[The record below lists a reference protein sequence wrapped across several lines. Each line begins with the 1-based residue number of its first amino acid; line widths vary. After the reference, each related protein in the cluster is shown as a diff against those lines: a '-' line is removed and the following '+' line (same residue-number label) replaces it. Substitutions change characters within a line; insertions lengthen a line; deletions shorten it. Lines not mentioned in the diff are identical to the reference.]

1 MSGICGWVGRADRAL
16 LDAMLAAIEYRGD
29 QTDTEVGEGAAIGYR
44 WWGGRPGKSP
54 GLHRD
59 GSHVVTCAGTLAP
72 PVPSPAARLLQRL
85 GAGSYADDTLA
96 TLDGAFAAA
105 WWDGEQERLTLLRDP
120 FGVRSLYYTE
130 LDGVFYFASELK
142 QLLVIPDLPVEPDP
156 AALHKYLTFSFV
168 PGEDVP
174 IKGIRRLLPGHVA
187 VWQAGRIETRPY
199 FTLRES
205 IDPALEEQSV
215 AVRRVR
221 ERCQQAVADRLNG
234 EQEVGLFLSG
244 GIDSS
249 GVAVWL
255 KEAGVRP
262 LAFSLDFGERSVER
276 EQAAQVAAHLDLP
289 LTFLPIQG
297 PELIT
302 PFWDLVWKLDLPFGD
317 PVTGPQYLLGQAARQ
332 AGLSAVFNGEGG
344 DQLFGGWTN
353 KPMIAAELYADL
365 FGRDS
370 REERYLESYH
380 RFYGLEDALYT
391 PEFAA
396 IVGGPGQR
404 RALLAPYLGEDA
416 AAETFL
422 NRVRLA
428 DVALKGSQSILP
440 RAERLANAWALD
452 LRVPLF
458 DRALA
463 ETAFSLPPT
472 LKLRGASEKHILKL
486 ALQKQ
491 LPSEIVWRR
500 KFGMSVP
507 ITDWVLGPLA
517 GLVGELLGPA
527 ALARRGLF
535 REEYVGRLRRGEP
548 EPGETRRRRLGEKLW
563 ALAMLEAWLRV
574 FVDGRGRRPASVP
587 A

>member
-1 MSGICGWVGRADRAL
+1 MSGICGWVGQADPSV
-16 LDAMLAAIEYRGD
+16 LDAMQAATEYRGD
-29 QTDTEVGEGAAIGYR
+29 RIDGEVGERAALGYR

-59 GSHVVTCAGTLAP
+59 GSNLVACAGTLAP
-72 PVPSPAARLLQRL
+72 PVPSPAADLLQRL
-85 GAGSYADDTLA
+85 QSHPDPSTGLA
-96 TLDGAFAAA
+96 ALDGAFAAA
-105 WWDGEQERLTLLRDP
+105 WWNAEQRRLTLLRDP
-120 FGVRSLYYTE
+120 FGVRSLYYTVHA
-130 LDGVFYFASELK
+130 GTFYFASELK
-142 QLLVIPDLPVEPDP
+142 QLLVIPGLPVEPDP

-174 IKGIRRLLPGHVA
+174 VRGIRRLLPGQLA
-187 VWQAGRIETRPY
+187 VWQDGRLEARPY

-205 IDPALEEQSV
+205 IDPALEEQQA

-221 ERCQQAVADRLNG
+221 ERCQQAVHDRLNR

-262 LAFSLDFGERSVER
+262 QAFSLDFGARSVER
-276 EQAAQVAAHLDLP
+276 EQAAQVASHLDLP
-289 LTFLPIQG
+289 LTFLQVRG
-297 PELIT
+297 PELEA

-317 PVTGPQYLLGQAARQ
+317 PVTGPQYLLGAAARQ
-332 AGLSAVFNGEGG
+332 AGLWAVFNGEGG

-391 PEFAA
+391 PEFQAS
-396 IVGGPGQR
+396 VGGPGQR
-404 RALLAPYLGEDA
+404 RALLAPYLGEEA
-416 AAETFL
+416 AASSFL
-422 NRVRLA
+422 HRVRLA

-463 ETAFSLPPT
+463 ETAFTLPPA
-472 LKLRGASEKHILKL
+472 LKLRGASEKHVLKL
-486 ALQKQ
+486 ALQRQ

-517 GLVGELLGPA
+517 GLVEELLGPA

-535 REEYVGRLRRGEP
+535 RDEYVGRLRRGEP

-563 ALAMLEAWLRV
+563 ALAMLEA
-574 FVDGRGRRPASVP
+574 
-587 A
+587 